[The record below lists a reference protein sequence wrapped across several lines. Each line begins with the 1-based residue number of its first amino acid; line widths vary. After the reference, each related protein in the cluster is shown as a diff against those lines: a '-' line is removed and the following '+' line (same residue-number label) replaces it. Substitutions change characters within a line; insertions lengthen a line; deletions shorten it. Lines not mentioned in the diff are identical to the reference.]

1 MYKTFYNPFEKYST
15 EKLVPFGILFTIIG
29 VFLAYNFNAIFDGVL
44 DLHFSNSSN
53 IYQILTFIIV
63 DIAILANVL
72 VIFGKYINPKT
83 RMIDIYATVLIAKI
97 PAYLFTIMN
106 TNSFSYNL
114 GIKLKQFIATRNFQI
129 ITTIDI
135 GFIILQTVASMF
147 MLFWTISLLYNG
159 FKTATNT
166 KETKDKLLFVA
177 AIILAEII
185 SKIIIYKL
193 S

>member
-1 MYKTFYNPFEKYST
+1 MYKTFYNPFEKYSAK
-15 EKLVPFGILFTIIG
+15 KLVPFGILFTIIG

-63 DIAILANVL
+63 DIALLANVL

-83 RMIDIYATVLIAKI
+83 RMIDIYTTVLIAKI

-106 TNSFSYNL
+106 ANSFSYNF
-114 GIKLKQFIATRNFQI
+114 GQKLKQFIATRNFQI

>member
-1 MYKTFYNPFEKYST
+1 MYKTFYNPFEKYAA

-29 VFLAYNFNAIFDGVL
+29 AFLAYNFNAIFDGVL

-63 DIAILANVL
+63 DIALLANVL

-106 TNSFSYNL
+106 ADSFSYNL
-114 GIKLKQFIATRNFQI
+114 GRKMLTFIATRNFQSI
-129 ITTIDI
+129 NGSEIS
-135 GFIILQTVASMF
+135 FIIIQTIISLF

>member
-1 MYKTFYNPFEKYST
+1 MYKTFYNPFEKYSG

-29 VFLAYNFNAIFDGVL
+29 AFLAYNFNAIFDGVL

-63 DIAILANVL
+63 DIALLANVL

-106 TNSFSYNL
+106 VNAISYNL
-114 GIKLKQFIATRNFQI
+114 CQRIIKFTATRNFQSI
-129 ITTIDI
+129 NGSDI
-135 GFIILQTVASMF
+135 GFIIIQTIISLF

-159 FKTATNT
+159 FKTATNA
-166 KETKDKLLFVA
+166 KATKDKLLFVA